1 LINHLLQEYLGGRT
15 ELEGYKRGLDSFVC
29 AVMPNSG
36 NTQIHTTPGMCLII
50 IMNQLQMIWAC
61 R

>member
-1 LINHLLQEYLGGRT
+1 MSNRQAHQVNDVSFQEYLAGRT

-36 NTQIHTTPGMCLII
+36 NTQIRTTPGMS
-50 IMNQLQMIWAC
+50 QVV
-61 R
+61 

>member
-1 LINHLLQEYLGGRT
+1 MNRHHLSLVVTQEYLAGRT

-36 NTQIHTTPGMCLII
+36 NTQIRTTPGPSSSG
-50 IMNQLQMIWAC
+50 
-61 R
+61 RK